1 MHSMPMMRDAR
12 RVLGPFVMIAFAWTT
27 TACDRV
33 KSQLLDPQQPGVI
46 GPGAVNSPTGA
57 DALVVGALQSLQN
70 ATGGSVSM
78 WSAGGTLTDEWMSGD
93 TFFQT
98 DDKDRR
104 SVPAG
109 SSSTSPWPQ
118 QTRGYAIDAIK
129 ALKQFEPSA
138 TAKIAQMYFVEGW
151 IEMDISEHF
160 CNGSPFGTTV
170 DGIPQYTK
178 QLTNA
183 EAFAMAVAH
192 FDTALSF
199 VNGATDAFGISVRN
213 SILVAKARTQRDLA
227 QFSAAAATVA
237 PVPTNFSWNLT
248 FSVTTSDNGLYSMN
262 APTANPR
269 YVVGDS
275 FDVVNGVKTLLKNAL
290 PFASAGDP
298 RLPVVGKTEATTP
311 KAADGVT
318 TLVYTSVWGLNRSAP
333 VTLVNGI
340 DARLIEAEAK
350 LQANDIPGMMGIL
363 NALRA
368 SPQQIGS
375 LNVPVL
381 PALGTPATRD
391 GAIDLLFR
399 EAAFWTFG
407 RGQRLGNLRRLIRQ
421 YGRKQENVFP
431 DGPFHKGGV
440 HGTDVNFSIPDAEF
454 TNPNYHGCIDRNA

>member
-1 MHSMPMMRDAR
+1 
-12 RVLGPFVMIAFAWTT
+12 MIAISYRARQAVAPSLLAAAVCFISS
-27 TACDRV
+27 CSHLKD
-33 KSQLLDPQQPGVI
+33 QLLDPQQPGVI
-46 GPGAVNSPTGA
+46 GPSSVGSAIGA
-57 DALVVGALQSLQN
+57 DALVVGALQSLSS
-70 ATGGSVSM
+70 ATGGSTSM

-104 SVPAG
+104 AVPAG

-118 QTRGYAIDAIK
+118 QTRGYAIDAIN
-129 ALKQFEPSA
+129 ALKQYEPTA

-170 DGIPQYTK
+170 NGVPQYTK
-178 QLTNA
+178 QLTNV
-183 EAFAMAVAH
+183 EAYTMALAH
-192 FDTALSF
+192 FDSALTAVGTAS
-199 VNGATDAFGISVRN
+199 DAFSVSVRN

-227 QFSAAAATVA
+227 QFAAAATTVA
-237 PVPTNFSWNLT
+237 TVPTNFAWNLT
-248 FSVTTSDNGLYSMN
+248 FSITTGDNGPYGMN

-290 PFASAGDP
+290 PFASANDP
-298 RLPVVGKTEATTP
+298 RVPVVGKTDATSP
-311 KAADGVT
+311 KAADGIT
-318 TLVYTSVWGLNRSAP
+318 TLVYTQVWGLNRSAAVP
-333 VTLVNGI
+333 LVTGI
-340 DARLIEAEAK
+340 DARLIEAEGK
-350 LQANDIPGMMGIL
+350 LQANDIPGMMSIL

-368 SPQQIGS
+368 SPQQLGS
-375 LNVPVL
+375 LVVPVMPPL
-381 PALGTPATRD
+381 ASPTTRD

-399 EAAFWTFG
+399 ETAFWQFG
-407 RGQRLGNLRRLIRQ
+407 RGTRLGNLRRLIRQ
-421 YGRKQENVFP
+421 YGRAQENVFP

-454 TNPNYHGCIDRNA
+454 TNPNYTGCLDRKA

>member
-1 MHSMPMMRDAR
+1 LAA
-12 RVLGPFVMIAFAWTT
+12 IALSASS
-27 TACDRV
+27 CGHLKD
-33 KSQLLDPQQPGVI
+33 QLLDPQQPGTI
-46 GPGAVNSPTGA
+46 GPASVGNAIGAE
-57 DALVVGALQSLQN
+57 ALVVGALQSLSS

-104 SVPAG
+104 AVPAG

-118 QTRGYAIDAIK
+118 QTRGYAIDALN
-129 ALKQFEPSA
+129 ALKTYEPTA

-170 DGIPQYTK
+170 NGIPQYTK

-183 EAFAMAVAH
+183 EAYTMALAH
-192 FDTALSF
+192 FDSALTAVGS
-199 VNGATDAFGISVRN
+199 ATDTLSVMVRN
-213 SILVAKARTQRDLA
+213 AIRVAKGRTQRDLG
-227 QFSAAAATVA
+227 QFAAAAATVSS
-237 PVPTNFSWNLT
+237 VPTNFAWNLT
-248 FSVTTSDNGLYSMN
+248 YSVTTGDNGPYSMN

-275 FDVVNGVKTLLKNAL
+275 FDIVNGVKTLLKNAL

-298 RLPVVGKTEATTP
+298 RVPVVGKTDATSP

-318 TLVYTSVWGLNRSAP
+318 TLVYHQLWGTNRSASVP
-333 VTLVNGI
+333 LVNGI
-340 DARLIEAEAK
+340 DARLMEAEGK
-350 LQANDIPGMMGIL
+350 LQANDIPGMMVIL
-363 NALRA
+363 NGLRA
-368 SPQQIGS
+368 SPEQLGN
-375 LNVPVL
+375 LAVPAMQPL
-381 PALGTPATRD
+381 AAPATRD
-391 GAIDLLFR
+391 AAIDLLFR
-399 EAAFWTFG
+399 ESAFWQFG
-407 RGQRLGNLRRLIRQ
+407 RGTRLGNLRRLIRQ
-421 YGRKQENVFP
+421 YGRSQENVFP

-454 TNPNYHGCIDRNA
+454 TNPNYNGCLDRNA

>member
-1 MHSMPMMRDAR
+1 MWYSLDRAR
-12 RVLGPFVMIAFAWTT
+12 PAVLSTLAACGLAAFVAG
-27 TACDRV
+27 CNQLKD
-33 KSQLLDPQQPGVI
+33 SLLDPQQPGVI
-46 GPGAVNSPTGA
+46 GPGSVGTQTGA
-57 DALVVGALQSLQN
+57 DALAVGAIERLTN

-104 SVPAG
+104 AVPAG

-118 QTRGYAIDAIK
+118 QVRGYAIDAVN
-129 ALKQFEPSA
+129 ALKLYDSTA
-138 TAKIAQMYFVEGW
+138 TAKIAQMYFIEGW

-170 DGIPQYTK
+170 NGVPQYTK
-178 QLTNA
+178 QITNA
-183 EAFAMAVAH
+183 EAYTMALAH
-192 FDTALSF
+192 FDSALTYA
-199 VNGATDAFGISVRN
+199 VKATDAFSVSVRN
-213 SILVAKARTQRDLA
+213 SILVAKARTQRDLG
-227 QFSAAAATVA
+227 QFAAAAATVA
-237 PVPTNFSWNLT
+237 PVPTNFAWNLT
-248 FSVTTSDNGLYSMN
+248 FSPTTSDNGPYSMN

-275 FDVVNGVKTLLKNAL
+275 FDMVNGVKTLLRNAL

-298 RLPVVGKTEATTP
+298 RLPVVGKTDATNP
-311 KAADGVT
+311 KASDGIT
-318 TLVYTSVWGLNRSAP
+318 TLVYTQIWGTNRSAS
-333 VTLVNGI
+333 VTLVSGI
-340 DARLIEAEAK
+340 DARLIEAEGK
-350 LQANDIPGMMGIL
+350 LQANDIPGMMAIL
-363 NALRA
+363 NALR
-368 SPQQIGS
+368 SSTQQLGN
-375 LNVPVL
+375 LNVPVM
-381 PALGTPATRD
+381 PALATPATAD

-454 TNPNYHGCIDRNA
+454 ANPNYHGCLDRNA